1 MVTWNEAREEQMISM
16 IQERP
21 ALYDITENVYANR
34 TLRAQLWHEIE
45 NKLVVSEKELRRR
58 WESLRTQYT
67 RYKKLPLG
75 RVGAPKTGRQQWILS
90 RLQFLEPHTKRKD
103 TTSILNV
110 VEPLDADDS
119 SSLSTGTHED
129 PIFFESEPKPNIPLL
144 EYTICEEESPA
155 IKEEPSTY
163 TFTQS
168 SPTRPRAKRSRKV
181 ANKSVSVNSTK
192 LLRTIGKTLESYAS
206 QEHRDDEISTYCKSM
221 EHRMRTL
228 PPHLLPHFMHDVD
241 NSIFKYQVLFSRT
254 SCRENFTNTV
264 PSEIHPLHP
273 TSTNGNL

>member
-1 MVTWNEAREEQMISM
+1 MATWNEAREEQMIIM

-21 ALYDITENVYANR
+21 ALYDVTENVYANR

-45 NKLVVSEKELRRR
+45 SKLVISEKELRKR

-75 RVGAPKTGRQQWILS
+75 SVGAPKTGRQQWILS

-103 TTSILNV
+103 TTSSLNV
-110 VEPLDADDS
+110 MEPLDTDDS
-119 SSLSTGTHED
+119 SSLSTGTHEESS
-129 PIFFESEPKPNIPLL
+129 FFESEPKPNIPLL
-144 EYTICEEESPA
+144 ESTISEEESPA
-155 IKEEPSTY
+155 IKEEPLTY

-168 SPTRPRAKRSRKV
+168 RPRAKRSREV
-181 ANKSVSVNSTK
+181 ANESVSVDSTK
-192 LLRTIGKTLESYAS
+192 LLRTIGTTLESFAS
-206 QEHRDDEISTYCKSM
+206 LEDRDDEISTYCKSM

-254 SCRENFTNTV
+254 SCRENLPNTL